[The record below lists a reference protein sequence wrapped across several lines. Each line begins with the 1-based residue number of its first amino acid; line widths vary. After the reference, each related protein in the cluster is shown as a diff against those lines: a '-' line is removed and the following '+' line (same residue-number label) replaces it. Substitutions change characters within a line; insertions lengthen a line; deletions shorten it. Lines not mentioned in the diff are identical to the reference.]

1 MFATKFALKRV
12 SPTRLHV
19 FSPISSFVQVRFQR
33 AEEAQPRSTSELTDD
48 EPLPFDQIPGPRGR
62 FPTVIEFYRQSDG
75 FSKYHKLMQKLFKVY
90 GPILKEDVTDKTPT
104 VHVMEP
110 ADFETV
116 YRAEGKYPDRAAPL
130 EGLTKYRKRKGQPH
144 DLVNLAGGE
153 EWHRIRQALAPK
165 MMRPKVLEENID
177 NFNSVT
183 KDTIERLAKI
193 RGTGGLEDGEIPDLE
208 GELSKWATESVGT
221 LVFDSRIG
229 LYDDPPSEE
238 AMKFIQAVDDM
249 FKCLGKLM
257 LGFVEKNLLPY
268 MDTPSFK
275 KLSKS
280 MDIQNEIGMMYI
292 NKKIK
297 ELEEMANR
305 NDKSQ
310 ENQVVPLL
318 TYLLAK
324 KELTLDEVCS
334 NTVTMFGAGVDTTA
348 YTTLWLLYHLARNP
362 TVQEKLHQEMYS
374 ILGKD
379 GDVTAGSLAKL
390 SYLKACGK
398 ESARMTPV
406 FLANRRVLEKD
417 VVLSGYL
424 VPAKTIIGLGFYA
437 TGASEKHFKDA
448 SEYKPERWLRE
459 NKKDI
464 HAYAILPFGFG
475 PRMCIG
481 SRIAELEMHLLVSKI
496 IQRFRLEYHHE
507 PLEMIQKL
515 SAVPEKPVK
524 IKFIERY

>member
-1 MFATKFALKRV
+1 MLAAKFASKRV
-12 SPTRLHV
+12 SPTHLHL
-19 FSPISSFVQVRFQR
+19 FSPISSFGQVRFQR
-33 AEEAQPRSTSELTDD
+33 AEVAQPRSTSEFIDD

-62 FPTVIEFYRQSDG
+62 YAAAVEFYRQSDG
-75 FSKYHKLMQKLFKVY
+75 FSKFYKLKEKLFKVY

-104 VHVMEP
+104 VHIMEP

-116 YRAEGKYPDRAAPL
+116 YRAEGKYPGRGVAVEAL
-130 EGLTKYRKRKGQPH
+130 NIYRKRKGQPH
-144 DLVNLAGGE
+144 DLVNLDGK
-153 EWHRIRQALAPK
+153 EWQRIRQALAPK

-193 RGTGGLEDGEIPDLE
+193 RGTGGLEAGEIPDLE
-208 GELSKWATESVGT
+208 GELGKWATESVGT

-238 AMKFIQAVDDM
+238 AVKFIQAVDDI
-249 FKCLGKLM
+249 FQCLHNL
-257 LGFVEKNLLPY
+257 LFGFVEKNLLPY
-268 MDTPSFK
+268 IDTPSFK

-280 MDIQNEIGMMYI
+280 LDIQSEIGMMYI

-305 NDKSQ
+305 DDKSQ

-324 KELTLDEVCS
+324 KELTLEEVCS
-334 NTVTMFGAGVDTTA
+334 NALTMFGAGVDTTA

-362 TVQEKLHQEMYS
+362 TIQEKLHQEIYS

-398 ESARMTPV
+398 EMTPV
-406 FLANRRVLEKD
+406 FASNRRVLEKD
-417 VVLSGYL
+417 VILSGYL
-424 VPAKTIIGLGFYA
+424 VPAQTIIELDFYA

-481 SRIAELEMHLLVSKI
+481 SRIAELEMHLLVAKT

-507 PLEMIQKL
+507 PLEMIHKL

-524 IKFIERY
+524 IKFVERY